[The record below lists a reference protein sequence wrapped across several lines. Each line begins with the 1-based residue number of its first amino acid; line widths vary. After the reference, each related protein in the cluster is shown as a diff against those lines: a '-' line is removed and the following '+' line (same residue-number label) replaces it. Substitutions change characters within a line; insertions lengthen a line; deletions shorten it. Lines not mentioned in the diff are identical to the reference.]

1 MDAGAFRPPWN
12 ISPARYAPN
21 AATSTSSGRAGR
33 ERGPPG
39 LLRVHRRSIDVDSA
53 DPSGTGDAVRHR
65 VDASGR
71 VLGRSGS
78 AEPVRVDTD
87 AELSLRGMGQLR
99 LRADGRTRRAAAGD
113 GAAAAHIRARDPG

>member
-1 MDAGAFRPPWN
+1 MDAAAFRPAWN
-12 ISPARYAPN
+12 ISDARCAPSG
-21 AATSTSSGRAGR
+21 ATSASSVRARR

-99 LRADGRTRRAAAGD
+99 LRAYGPTR
-113 GAAAAHIRARDPG
+113 PPP